1 VKAEKTHNILNT
13 KSLVLALL
21 SGGMLLCTQMSMAAN
36 PVVAQSSSAPKKVP
50 VFATVGDDVI
60 TWREYRRAYLEE
72 ARNKFFHG
80 TPDDN
85 TRAAFQRT
93 VGNKLVNDVLLTQ
106 EAKRRKLKPDSAFV
120 DQKIQKYDRKFAKD
134 PKWLEARKR
143 VVPILTK
150 RFENESLPIVL
161 ERVVRNV
168 PQPTIKQLK
177 EYFDAYPD
185 KFTSPPQPKVSVILI
200 RVDPSSTTGEWNKA
214 KEEAEGLV
222 KRLRAGEDFATM
234 AKNYSGDITAEDGG
248 DMGYLHAGMLPGL
261 PEQTVSKL
269 QPGDTSDPV
278 RLLEGMAIFRL
289 TDRLQPP
296 PLNFEASQQ
305 RAKELWLQEQ
315 GDIAWDSLKEKLRSN
330 TTIHIDESRFLPL
343 GSVAE
348 TPAK

>member
-1 VKAEKTHNILNT
+1 LNT
-13 KSLVLALL
+13 NSLVLALL
-21 SGGMLLCTQMSMAAN
+21 SGGMLLCTQISMAN
-36 PVVAQSSSAPKKVP
+36 PVVAQSSNAPKKVP
-50 VFATVGDDVI
+50 VFAKVGDVVI
-60 TWREYRRAYLEE
+60 TWREFSRAYREE

-80 TPDDN
+80 APDDN
-85 TRAAFQRT
+85 TRAAFQRE
-93 VGNKLVNDVLLTQ
+93 VGNKLVTNVLLTQ

-120 DQKIQKYDRKFAKD
+120 DQKLQKYDRQFSKD

-143 VVPILTK
+143 VLPILTK

-177 EYFDAYPD
+177 EYFDAHPD

-200 RVDPSSTTGEWNKA
+200 RVDPSSTTGEWDKA

-278 RLLEGMAIFRL
+278 RLLEGVAIFRL

-296 PLNFEASQQ
+296 PLNFEASQH
-305 RAKELWLQEQ
+305 RAKDLWLQEQ
-315 GDIAWDSLKEKLRSN
+315 GDIAWDSLKKKLRLN
-330 TTIHIDESRFLPL
+330 TPVHTDESRFLPL
-343 GSVAE
+343 GSATE

>member
-1 VKAEKTHNILNT
+1 MNNNRLI
-13 KSLVLALL
+13 LALL
-21 SGGMLLCTQMSMAAN
+21 SGGMLLCPQMSIAAN
-36 PVVAQSSSAPKKVP
+36 PVAAQSSSAPKKIP
-50 VFATVGDDVI
+50 VFATVGDVMI
-60 TWREYRRAYLEE
+60 TWREYGKAYTEE

-93 VGNKLVNDVLLTQ
+93 VGNKLVDNVLLTQ
-106 EAKRRKLKPDSAFV
+106 EAKRRKLKPDSAFA
-120 DQKIQKYDRKFAKD
+120 DKKLKKYDRQFSKD
-134 PKWLEARKR
+134 PKWLEARNR
-143 VVPILTK
+143 VLPILKK
-150 RFENESLPIVL
+150 RFEEESLPIVL
-161 ERVVRNV
+161 ESVVRNV

-177 EYFDAYPD
+177 DYFDAHPD

-200 RVDPSSTTGEWNKA
+200 SVDPSSTTGEWNKA

-222 KRLRAGEDFATM
+222 KRLRAGEDFAAM

-248 DMGYLHAGMLPGL
+248 DMGYLHSGMLPGL

-289 TDRLQPP
+289 TDRIQPP
-296 PLNFEASQQ
+296 PLNFEASQH
-305 RAKELWLQEQ
+305 RAKDLWLQEQ
-315 GDIAWDSLKEKLRSN
+315 GDIAWDSLKKKLRLN
-330 TTIHIDESRFLPL
+330 TPIHIDESRFLPL
-343 GSVAE
+343 GSAAE